1 MSSQIQ
7 ILSNKFNSLLTQ
19 YKETYD
25 EFLNQLSSNDDS
37 FKSLP
42 ESAFITSNKIYT
54 IQASNI
60 DDCMKS
66 CSKKQTCSG
75 ATFDNQQKTCSL
87 SSGSGNIV
95 NSPNQIAIIKKS
107 LYYTYQLEKINDELT
122 NVNKNMMTIA
132 NSQIGDYQETKKLN
146 EEKSVILQHNYK
158 ILQEERMQIEDMIRQ
173 YQTLNSAYENQS
185 INTTSYYYSYIM
197 YLLVIIF
204 LIMLLLRYSLPSG
217 QVGGG
222 TNFSIFYPVIF
233 VILGCIIIVNAIL
246 KN

>member
-7 ILSNKFNSLLTQ
+7 MLSNKFNSLLTQ

-25 EFLNQLSSNDDS
+25 EFLNTIGSNDNS

-42 ESAFITSNKIYT
+42 EAAFIGRNNIDT
-54 IQASNI
+54 IQGSNVNN
-60 DDCMKS
+60 CMKS
-66 CSKKQTCSG
+66 CSKNQSCSG
-75 ATFDNQQKTCSL
+75 ATFDKQRKTCSL
-87 SSGSGNIV
+87 SSGTGNII
-95 NSPNQIAIIKKS
+95 NSPNQTAIIKQA
-107 LYYTYQLEKINDELT
+107 LYYTHQLENINAELT
-122 NVNKNMMTIA
+122 TVNKNMMTLVT
-132 NSQIGDYQETKKLN
+132 SQMGDYRETKNLN
-146 EEKSVILQHNYK
+146 AEKSEILQHNYK

-197 YLLVIIF
+197 YLLIIIF

-222 TNFSIFYPVIF
+222 MTFSKINPFIF
-233 VILGCIIIVNAIL
+233 VILGIIIIVNAIL